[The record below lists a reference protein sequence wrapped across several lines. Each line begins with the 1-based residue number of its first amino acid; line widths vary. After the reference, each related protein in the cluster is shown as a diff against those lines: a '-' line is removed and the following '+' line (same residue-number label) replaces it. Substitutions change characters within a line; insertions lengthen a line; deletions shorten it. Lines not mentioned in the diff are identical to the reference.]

1 MFIYCSESFFP
12 PFLTHL
18 YPCIA
23 MPKFRLALMMQ
34 LHPCDHVTADLI
46 VAIIKPEVFSAYC
59 TLASGD
65 VGPDGCRNRSV
76 GFVLPVFSALGV
88 SVRLAAFPLLSPYTT
103 GLRQRVKCHPL
114 GILRL
119 LLSLLSL
126 MIAARVCMRE
136 RNRARDRESRS
147 RLRDHAL
154 CVRLRFSERVRGVWG

>member
-88 SVRLAAFPLLSPYTT
+88 SVRLAAFPPPLSIYNWAAAT
-103 GLRQRVKCHPL
+103 GQMSPSRDSASPFV
-114 GILRL
+114 
-119 LLSLLSL
+119 
-126 MIAARVCMRE
+126 IAELDDCCACLYERE
-136 RNRARDRESRS
+136 KQGKRS
-147 RLRDHAL
+147 
-154 CVRLRFSERVRGVWG
+154 